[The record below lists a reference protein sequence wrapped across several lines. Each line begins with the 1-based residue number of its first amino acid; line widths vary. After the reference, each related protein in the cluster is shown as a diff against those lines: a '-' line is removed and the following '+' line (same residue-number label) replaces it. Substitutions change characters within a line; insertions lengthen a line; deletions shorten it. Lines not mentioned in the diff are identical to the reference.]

1 MFTVCTYIVN
11 GLLWLIFKN
20 NRIMRE
26 IHFRCFF
33 LLFIVYQPK
42 QAALWPYK
50 TELWRVALVVSHIV
64 SRFLF
69 HVYLLK
75 IAKMKFKTNIQTKL
89 SFRMQCAFLWSSTA
103 INCIL
108 KRNGVSPFDAAKLT
122 INLFKV
128 IVIKK
133 KYITQL
139 WYLKRFVQHSC
150 DSMFLFYLCTIIEIT
165 DMLMNMYNRFS
176 DDSKSKESIVI

>member
-1 MFTVCTYIVN
+1 MFSVCTNIVI

-26 IHFRCFF
+26 IHFGCFF
-33 LLFIVYQPK
+33 HFFIVYQPK

-50 TELWRVALVVSHIV
+50 TVLWRVALVVSHTA

-69 HVYLLK
+69 HVCLLK

-89 SFRMQCAFLWSSTA
+89 SFRMRCAFKWLSTA

-122 INLFKV
+122 IILFKV

-133 KYITQL
+133 NDNT
-139 WYLKRFVQHSC
+139 
-150 DSMFLFYLCTIIEIT
+150 
-165 DMLMNMYNRFS
+165 
-176 DDSKSKESIVI
+176 